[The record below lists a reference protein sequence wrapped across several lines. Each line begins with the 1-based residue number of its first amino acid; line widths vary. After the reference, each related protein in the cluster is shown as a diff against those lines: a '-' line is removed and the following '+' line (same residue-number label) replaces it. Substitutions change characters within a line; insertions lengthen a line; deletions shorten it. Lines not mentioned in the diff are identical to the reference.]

1 MPRVLKYSVSQ
12 SQRKLQPLHREA
24 IFKLRAPG
32 KGQKSLR
39 VIAELLAAGYKGLPP
54 VKVTEETVR
63 ATYQR
68 MADDRDALSSVRM
81 PNRKRPT
88 NERLDAMVRRLI
100 DVGER
105 ETQRIERM
113 EARGKLDSARL
124 LKLARALRSLY
135 DLQERAEQAPDPD
148 DDQVAE
154 QPASPPSSF
163 ADSLAP
169 PIDAGPDDLP
179 DQDTSRP
186 THSNATGDGRA
197 APEATEATKVEPA
210 SESASPDGNG
220 SDGGVIART
229 DFAPTGLGT

>member
-1 MPRVLKYSVSQ
+1 MSQ

-39 VIAELLAAGYKGLPP
+39 VIAELLAAGYNGLPP

-135 DLQERAEQAPDPD
+135 DLQDRSAQAPDPD
-148 DDQVAE
+148 GDQAPE
-154 QPASPPSSF
+154 QPPSPPTSF

-179 DQDTSRP
+179 D
-186 THSNATGDGRA
+186 HSNATGGG
-197 APEATEATKVEPA
+197 EATSAATPALRVERA
-210 SESASPDGNG
+210 SEPSSASVAG
-220 SDGGVIART
+220 SDGDVNART
-229 DFAPTGLGT
+229 DFAPSGLGT